1 VCTHRNAQVSLADLP
16 NNDTKKSYAEAL
28 IQGLEATR
36 VENRTQDFTGQVK
49 RITLDFIEV
58 TFTYL
63 QQFLLENLE
72 KEGWST

>member
-1 VCTHRNAQVSLADLP
+1 MCTHRNAQVSLADLP

-72 KEGWST
+72 EEGWST